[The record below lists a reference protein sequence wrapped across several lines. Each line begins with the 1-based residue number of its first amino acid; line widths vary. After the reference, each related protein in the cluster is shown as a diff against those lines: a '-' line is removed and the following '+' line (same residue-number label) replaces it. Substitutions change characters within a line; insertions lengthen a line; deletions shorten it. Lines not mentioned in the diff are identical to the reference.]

1 MWSDCLIFSLSA
13 WLRVCTLSFWHNS
26 KVHQW
31 LPKYFWEGGYNIT
44 RTICG
49 CIKALDFIPVFF
61 GHESVNKQNI
71 VPLFPHE
78 LSGSCWSCHNVSDV
92 WQRSPVA
99 RPGPG
104 CSEACMCAHTW
115 VHVFLNTELTSS
127 ICVLGVCGAR
137 GHSLIDCGACERWT
151 FRQLCVPLC
160 TSATLSQLRNNT
172 PCSLRSPTALQCE
185 AHTRDPLHLLVP
197 IYNAEDGGCFNL
209 QFINEASWHSSGPYV
224 LSIVPRSHRSMRSIY
239 VSLN

>member
-1 MWSDCLIFSLSA
+1 M
-13 WLRVCTLSFWHNS
+13 
-26 KVHQW
+26 
-31 LPKYFWEGGYNIT
+31 

-61 GHESVNKQNI
+61 GHESVNKQKYCS
-71 VPLFPHE
+71 PLPPWALRQLLV
-78 LSGSCWSCHNVSDV
+78 LSQCV
-92 WQRSPVA
+92 WCVTALTSSKTRPRVLRS
-99 RPGPG
+99 
-104 CSEACMCAHTW
+104 
-115 VHVFLNTELTSS
+115 VHVCTHVSARFLNTELTSS

-137 GHSLIDCGACERWT
+137 GHSLVDSGACERWT

-209 QFINEASWHSSGPYV
+209 QFINEASWHSSGPYA
-224 LSIVPRSHRSMRSIY
+224 LSIVPRSHSTQSIY